1 MDIKIDNKKL
11 AQAFSNMAEQVN
23 LAIHN
28 TEELLAPTVDEIVH
42 NAKTL
47 TEEIHQLSQEE
58 AAFLSEAMKLEIETA
73 NEALTEQKKELKD
86 WLGFDLLL
94 VEQKFLGLLERT
106 TDKSWLDFKAFEAE
120 ARKNKEKAQTQED
133 QGNQ

>member
-1 MDIKIDNKKL
+1 MAYSK
-11 AQAFSNMAEQVN
+11 MAEEVN
-23 LAIHN
+23 LAVHN
-28 TEELLAPTVDEIVH
+28 TEEWLSPTADEIVH

-73 NEALTEQKKELKD
+73 TETLNEQQKEFKD

-94 VEQKFLGLLERT
+94 VEQKFLDLLERT
-106 TDKSWLDFKAFEAE
+106 ADKSWLDFKAFEAE
-120 ARKNKEKAQTQED
+120 ARQNKYENSSAKK
-133 QGNQ
+133 